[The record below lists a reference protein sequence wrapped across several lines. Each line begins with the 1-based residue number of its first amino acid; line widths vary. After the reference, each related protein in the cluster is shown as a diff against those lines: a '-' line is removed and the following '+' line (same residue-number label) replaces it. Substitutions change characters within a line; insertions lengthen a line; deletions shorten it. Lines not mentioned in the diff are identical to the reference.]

1 MKKENIKKASYLNSE
16 IIDLKAERNKLKA
29 FKGNKFKLDL
39 KMFFS
44 AKCELDLNLDL
55 LLDANIKLLQEEI
68 DPLEKSLDLLLNEKE
83 LLNK

>member
-29 FKGNKFKLDL
+29 FKGNKFEI
-39 KMFFS
+39 
-44 AKCELDLNLDL
+44 ELPVVYLGECKFMLNLDL

-68 DPLEKSLDLLLNEKE
+68 DPLEKTLDNLLNEK
-83 LLNK
+83 